1 MSNIKYLDKYDKEFV
16 NLMIEIENRVQDFSK
31 SDKLKINSWIKSL
44 CLPTNNIPWKK
55 NRNLYAIKLLDNIL
69 NFRLE
74 EPFTKFAESSEN
86 LPMLNHILVKSQ
98 LSNKIKEIIFNSHP
112 DEQIQN
118 FVNSNYE
125 INEPEEPKFGLELL
139 NKNRPIYRTKTPS
152 GRINRKNYFYDNMNN
167 NGGYINNKTIGNNIR
182 DNEDIKTKK
191 NKNKNKIILNNNNIE
206 NEEININKMNNFY
219 KGDQLL
225 NKNYFM
231 FDKKI
236 SNEPGFYKK
245 TNPYS
250 IDIQKKKLQSSI
262 NDLENELNI
271 KNQIINQND
280 LDIQELKNRISQLEN
295 RIKIAFKQ

>member
-1 MSNIKYLDKYDKEFV
+1 
-16 NLMIEIENRVQDFSK
+16 
-31 SDKLKINSWIKSL
+31 
-44 CLPTNNIPWKK
+44 LPTNNIPWKK

-206 NEEININKMNNFY
+206 NEEININQMNNFY